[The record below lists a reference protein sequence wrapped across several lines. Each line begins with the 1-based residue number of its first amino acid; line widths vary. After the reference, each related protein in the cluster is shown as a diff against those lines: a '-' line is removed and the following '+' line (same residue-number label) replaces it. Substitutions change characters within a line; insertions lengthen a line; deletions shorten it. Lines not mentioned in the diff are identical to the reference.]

1 MKNKIYINELSLDGQ
16 YESMEEFVIKNKP
29 FIFSLNWLQK
39 QGWDIF
45 KKSTLYE
52 APITF
57 ENKMFDLRSWKGT
70 SASGERDLLLKYK
83 RILLAAEDNP
93 PFWDTDGIEHDGDY
107 YLFDRNI
114 SDSSVAE
121 ACEHSKMLLSFSNEA
136 YEDHHLVVDKNHLE
150 TIDVASI
157 TSIRFLAKVLYKNSL
172 LTINEYIKLYYKNT
186 RLNFSKMEE
195 EYGLQTLEKKEIED
209 CLNHFERY
217 VNHLNWEDLN
227 TDRSLNYKEYSPA
240 SINDNWF
247 KNTEY
252 QEKNIYKFRCGNP
265 KRCYGYREG
274 EQFYVLRIERTHKI
288 SDKG

>member
-16 YESMEEFVIKNKP
+16 YESVEEFVVKNKP

-52 APITF
+52 APITS
-57 ENKMFDLRSWKGT
+57 EHKMFDLRNWKG
-70 SASGERDLLLKYK
+70 SSVHGERDLLLKYK

-93 PFWDTDGIEHDGDY
+93 PFWDADGVNHDGKY
-107 YLFDRNI
+107 YLFDSDI

-121 ACEHSKMLLSFSNEA
+121 ACEHSKTLLSFGNEV
-136 YEDHHLVVDKNHLE
+136 YEDQNLVVDKNHQE

-157 TSIRFLAKVLYKNSL
+157 TSMRFLAKVLYVKSF

-186 RLNFSKMEE
+186 KLNFSKIEE
-195 EYGLQTLEKKEIED
+195 EYGLQGLEKQEIED
-209 CLNHFERY
+209 CLKSFERF
-217 VNHLNWEDLN
+217 VSHSNWENLN
-227 TDRSLNYKEYSPA
+227 TDRSLNFKEYSP
-240 SINDNWF
+240 SSSKDDWF
-247 KNTEY
+247 KNSKY
-252 QEKNIYKFRCGNP
+252 KDKNIYKFRCGNP
-265 KRCYGYREG
+265 KRCYGYRE
-274 EQFYVLRIERTHKI
+274 EDQFYVLRIERDHKI